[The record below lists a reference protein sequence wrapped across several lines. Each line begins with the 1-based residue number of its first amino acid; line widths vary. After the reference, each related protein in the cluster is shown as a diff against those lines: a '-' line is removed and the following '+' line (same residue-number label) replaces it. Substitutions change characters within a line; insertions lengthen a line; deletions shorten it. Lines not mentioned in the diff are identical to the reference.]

1 MASIKFTTSP
11 TTLFRYNIKPKT
23 FIHIP
28 FHPSL
33 CFPKSSLPFS
43 IFAAI
48 HTSCNIYIVMFV
60 ILVHCPLPG
69 SSRFFLSF
77 IKKTPQEFLIVSL
90 FRLPQ
95 ISLSSRWILHE
106 RYSFSY
112 SFIRKLNTTSFN
124 FLPFFVKEQIY
135 VDANIINL
143 IIPIIIYFST
153 QSSSSIKFK
162 QFKELVIKI
171 II

>member
-1 MASIKFTTSP
+1 M
-11 TTLFRYNIKPKT
+11 FRYNIKPKT

-33 CFPKSSLPFS
+33 SLSKIHPFHFPNCGDTS
-43 IFAAI
+43 IVQYLYCDVA
-48 HTSCNIYIVMFV
+48 HTR
-60 ILVHCPLPG
+60 PLPTPG
-69 SSRFFLSF
+69 LFPIFSF
-77 IKKTPQEFLIVSL
+77 SHQKNTTRISCGVVAPS
-90 FRLPQ
+90 PAN
-95 ISLSSRWILHE
+95 SLSSRWILHE

-124 FLPFFVKEQIY
+124 FFPFFVKEQIY

-143 IIPIIIYFST
+143 IIPIIIYFSI
-153 QSSSSIKFK
+153 QFRFSIKFK
-162 QFKELVIKI
+162 QFKELVIQI